1 MKTKMVIKLNA
12 IYPYETAQRIKENL
26 LKQWHNDEAVIYPAD
41 VEIQAIILEDEK
53 GEIKVINLKEER
65 AKTRKNILEKIKK
78 LFKKKNSDK
87 SHIE

>member
-12 IYPYETAQRIKENL
+12 IYPYEKAQFIKEEL
-26 LKQWHNDEAVIYPAD
+26 LRQWHNDEAVIYPAG

-53 GEIKVINLKEER
+53 GEITVINL
-65 AKTRKNILEKIKK
+65 AKNRKNILEKIKK